1 MNTQTRYEIIHNG
14 NRIDALTTPIRE
26 KSFEGYSSLCEAFPK
41 DVIFIQ
47 EIINIKNIIAKSDDH
62 RQAVFNFEE

>member
-1 MNTQTRYEIIHNG
+1 MNTQTRYEIIHSG
-14 NRIDALTTPIRE
+14 NRIDTLTTSIRE
-26 KSFEGYSSLCEAFPK
+26 KSFEAYRSLCEAFPK
-41 DVIFIQ
+41 DIIFIQ